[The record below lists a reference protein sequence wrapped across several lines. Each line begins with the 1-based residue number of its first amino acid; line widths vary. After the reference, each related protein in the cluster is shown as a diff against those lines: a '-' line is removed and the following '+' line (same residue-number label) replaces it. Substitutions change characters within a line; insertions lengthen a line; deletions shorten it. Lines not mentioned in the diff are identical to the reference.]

1 MLAKVLP
8 IFLREL
14 LWLFGALIAGA
25 FLAVGMHLLL
35 QQNGPLQAPLLLEL
49 PADPRFSLKL
59 LLFGLCLLGVYLG
72 RLAVAAVGS
81 LAAAKG

>member
-8 IFLREL
+8 VLLREL
-14 LWLFGALIAGA
+14 MWLFGALIAGA
-25 FLAVGMHLLL
+25 FLAVGLRVLL
-35 QQNGPLQAPLLLEL
+35 QQNAPLHEPLLLEL

-81 LAAAKG
+81 LAAANG